1 MRFRLEQFLPGP
13 PAEVEAALL
22 DPGFIERLASLPNLG
37 RPELLDQR
45 PEQGGDVVRQRVR
58 YAFSGDLSPAVTRFV
73 DPARLTW
80 IESTTYDRRTHV
92 ADFEILP
99 DHYANRLTCRGRF
112 RMAPEANATCTRRTA
127 EGDLSVHIPF
137 VGRKAEQ
144 AIISG
149 LADHARLEA
158 ETLADWL
165 SAQKGGQVKG

>member
-13 PAEVEAALL
+13 PEAVEAALL

-37 RPELLDQR
+37 RPELVDQR
-45 PEQGGDVVRQRVR
+45 TDGDLVVQQVR
-58 YAFSGDLSPAVTRFV
+58 YAFAGDLSPAVTRFV

-80 IESTTYDRRTHV
+80 VESTTYDRRTHV

-112 RMAPEANATCTRRTA
+112 RMVEEAGQATRRTA

-144 AIISG
+144 AIVSG

>member
-13 PAEVEAALL
+13 PEAVEAALL
-22 DPGFIERLASLPNLG
+22 DPEFIERLASLPNLG
-37 RPELLDQR
+37 RPELVDQR
-45 PEQGGDVVRQRVR
+45 VEGELVHQQVR
-58 YAFSGDLSPAVTRFV
+58 YAFAGDLSPAVTRFV

-92 ADFEILP
+92 ADFVILP

-112 RMAPEANATCTRRTA
+112 RMVEEGGRATRRTG

-144 AIISG
+144 AIVSG
-149 LADHARLEA
+149 LTDHARLEA
-158 ETLADWL
+158 ETLAEWL

>member
-1 MRFRLEQFLPGP
+1 MRFRLEQFLPGA
-13 PAEVEAALL
+13 PAEVEAALV
-22 DPGFIERLASLPNLG
+22 DPAFIERLAALPNLG

-45 PEQGGDVVRQRVR
+45 VEGHLVHQRVR
-58 YAFSGDLSPAVTRFV
+58 YAFSGELSPAVTRFV

-80 IESTTYDRRTHV
+80 VEVSTHDRRTHV

-112 RMAPEANATCTRRTA
+112 RLVDEGGGRATRRTA
-127 EGDLSVHIPF
+127 DGDLSVHIPF

-144 AIISG
+144 AIVSG

-165 SAQKGGQVKG
+165 GAQSGRDVKS

>member
-1 MRFRLEQFLPGP
+1 MRFRLEQFLPAAP
-13 PAEVEAALL
+13 DAVEDALL
-22 DPGFIERLASLPNLG
+22 DPGFVERLASLPNLG
-37 RPELLDQR
+37 KPELLDQR
-45 PEQGGDVVRQRVR
+45 AEAGGHVVHQRIR
-58 YAFSGDLSPAVTRFV
+58 YAFAGELSPAVTRFV

-80 IESTTYDRRTHV
+80 VEATSFDRRTHI

-112 RMAPEANATCTRRTA
+112 RLTAEGGATRRTG

-165 SAQKGGQVKG
+165 GAQKGGQVKS